1 MERSAELIG
10 YFVKPEIWVKLALT
24 GLRLSQSHGNVLVLA
39 AVIWGSQAAQ
49 LLPYVADICD
59 AITNPD
65 ICHTVQVATLCAC
78 GCVVGGWGYVV
89 CMSCVLCVIIWMLC
103 VLCCLCVCVCMCLTV
118 YMTVSVYLC
127 IHTLYMYT
135 SVITHSDL

>member
-39 AVIWGSQAAQ
+39 AVIRGSQAAQ
-49 LLPYVADICD
+49 LLPYVMDICD

-65 ICHTVQVATLCAC
+65 ICHTVQVATLCVC
-78 GCVVGGWGYVV
+78 GEGGGGGCHV
-89 CMSCVLCVIIWMLC
+89 
-103 VLCCLCVCVCMCLTV
+103 
-118 YMTVSVYLC
+118 
-127 IHTLYMYT
+127 
-135 SVITHSDL
+135 

>member
-39 AVIWGSQAAQ
+39 AVIRGSQAAQ
-49 LLPYVADICD
+49 LLPYVTDICD

-65 ICHTVQVATLCAC
+65 ICHTVQVATLCV
-78 GCVVGGWGYVV
+78 GVGVGGMSCVN
-89 CMSCVLCVIIWMLC
+89 MSCVLFV
-103 VLCCLCVCVCMCLTV
+103 
-118 YMTVSVYLC
+118 
-127 IHTLYMYT
+127 
-135 SVITHSDL
+135 